1 MRTYLF
7 LFCAGFSFLGIAQTA
22 IINGVILNENNQP
35 IENVNI
41 TIENSLAGATTNST
55 GAFTLIVPAQAAFTL
70 KFTAVNLQPIIL
82 KDLVL
87 RKNEIFEFNAV
98 MKMNIEQITTVV
110 INRRNTR
117 EFAGVTTIEPPLLRK
132 IPGAQPGV
140 ENLLKSLPGVIS
152 NNELSTQYG
161 VRGGNYDENLVY
173 INEIEVYRPFLI
185 RSGQQEGL
193 SFVNSDMVR
202 NVEFSAGGFQAKY
215 GDKLSSVLDIEY
227 RRPAQFAG
235 GVDASILGVNAYIES
250 DAFAKAGTAI
260 LGLRYRD
267 NSLLINSRETQVNT
281 APRFLDAQTYLT
293 YRLSTKFELSFLGS
307 IAINS
312 FEFEPLDRQT
322 NFGTVQE
329 PRALVIDYQGREDDQ
344 YETYF
349 GAFKGSYDVSEDL
362 NLRFIASTYLA
373 QEQEHY
379 DIFAQYGLGRP
390 NTNIGGDELGDVDF
404 TTAIGSELEHGR
416 NDLDALIVNLEQR
429 GTYKVPSTKKDRD
442 LIEWG
447 IKYTYE
453 DIRDRLREYTVIDS
467 AGFSVRPPRPE
478 FANDQ
483 PYTSFAGPLVPFT
496 SVRADNDVQITRG
509 QLFAQYSSRGYI
521 NNHEVYWNAGMRA
534 HLWNVSGEGI
544 TSDSQ
549 AVFSPRGQV
558 AIKPAWRATDMLF
571 RLSGGLYYQ
580 PPIYRELRDQQGAVV
595 PDVKAQKSV
604 HVVAGNDWS
613 FLWKGRP
620 FKLTSEAYYKDMSDV
635 NTYTLENVR
644 IRYRAN
650 NEATAYAYG
659 MDVRINGEF
668 VPGTESWISLGYL
681 KTEENLNDRGFIARP
696 MDQRLKFAMLF
707 QDYAPNIPN
716 LKLYLNFNYNTGL
729 PGGSPDFADPYDFQF
744 RLKDYVRTD
753 IGVNYVLQGEK
764 RSSKTFS
771 SFEEVTIGAEIYN
784 LFDFQNTITNIWV
797 RDVATSQQ
805 FAIPNFLTPRVFNV
819 RLMARW

>member
-1 MRTYLF
+1 MKKFIF
-7 LFCAGFSFLGIAQTA
+7 LFSFWFSSLCIAQTA
-22 IINGVILNENNQP
+22 IINGIVLDENQQP
-35 IENVNI
+35 VVNVNI
-41 TIENSLAGATTNST
+41 AIENSTVGTITDNT
-55 GAFTLIVPAQAAFTL
+55 GAYTLTVQAETPFTLRFTSI
-70 KFTAVNLQPIIL
+70 NLQPIVL

-87 RKNEIFEFNAV
+87 RKNEVFEFNAV
-98 MKMNIEQITTVV
+98 MKVNVEQIGQVV
-110 INRRNTR
+110 INRRNTK
-117 EFAGVTTIEPPLLRK
+117 EFAGITTVEPAVIRK
-132 IPGAQPGV
+132 IPGAQPGI
-140 ENLLKSLPGVIS
+140 ENILKSYPGVVS

-202 NVEFSAGGFQAKY
+202 DVSFSAGGFQAKY
-215 GDKLSSVLDIEY
+215 GDKMSSVLDIEY
-227 RRPAQFAG
+227 RRPTSFAG
-235 GVDASILGVNAYIES
+235 GVDASLLGVNAYVEG

-267 NSLLINSRETQVNT
+267 NSLLINSQETQVNT
-281 APRFLDAQTYLT
+281 APRFIDAQTYLT
-293 YRLSTKFELSFLGS
+293 YRLNPKFELSFLGNV
-307 IAINS
+307 AINS
-312 FEFEPLDRQT
+312 YEFQPLDRQT

-329 PRALVIDYQGREDDQ
+329 PRALVIDYEGREDDQ

-349 GAFKGSYDVSEDL
+349 GALKGSYDVNNHL

-379 DIFAQYGLGRP
+379 DILARYGLGRP
-390 NTNIGGDELGDVDF
+390 NTNIGGDDLGQVDF

-416 NDLDALIVNLEQR
+416 NDLDALIINVEQR
-429 GTYKVPSTKKDRD
+429 GTYKVPSTKKDKD
-442 LIEWG
+442 LIDWG
-447 IKYTYE
+447 VKYTYE

-467 AGFSVRPPRPE
+467 AGFNIRPPRAE

-483 PYTSFAGPLVPFT
+483 PYNSFTGPLVPFL
-496 SVRADNDVQITRG
+496 SVRSNNDVQVTRG
-509 QLFAQYSSRGYI
+509 QLYAQYSSRGYL
-521 NNHEVYWNAGMRA
+521 NDHEIYWNAGARV
-534 HLWNVSGEGI
+534 HVWNVSGDEL
-544 TSDSQ
+544 TSTTQ
-549 AVFSPRGQV
+549 AVFSPRAQA
-558 AIKPAWRATDMLF
+558 AIKPAWKNTDMLF
-571 RLSGGLYYQ
+571 RLSSGLYYQ
-580 PPIYRELRDQQGAVV
+580 PPVYRELRNQQGEVV
-595 PDVKAQKSV
+595 PDVKAQRSF
-604 HVVAGNDWS
+604 HIVAGNDWS
-613 FLWKGRP
+613 FLWNGRP
-620 FKLTSEAYYKDMSDV
+620 FKLTSEAYYKSLDDV

-659 MDVRINGEF
+659 LDLRMNGEF
-668 VPGTESWISLGYL
+668 VPGTESWISIGYL

-707 QDYAPNIPN
+707 QDYAPNVPN
-716 LKLYLNFNYNTGL
+716 LKLYLNLNYNTGL

-753 IGVNYVLQGEK
+753 IGVNYVLQDEK
-764 RSSKTFS
+764 RASKTFS
-771 SFEEVTIGAEIYN
+771 NFEEVTIGAEIYN

-797 RDVATSQQ
+797 RDVASSQQ

-819 RLMARW
+819 RLVARW